1 MKTKHYQKG
10 GAISPRKEL
19 AMGRT
24 PAGLPVTPSKPKF
37 NEGGAV
43 KPTDAGY
50 QNYGKGIR
58 RAPRGG

>member
-1 MKTKHYQKG
+1 MKSKHQEG
-10 GAISPRKEL
+10 GPVPQRKAI

-24 PAGLPVTPSKPKF
+24 PPGLPKTPSKPKF